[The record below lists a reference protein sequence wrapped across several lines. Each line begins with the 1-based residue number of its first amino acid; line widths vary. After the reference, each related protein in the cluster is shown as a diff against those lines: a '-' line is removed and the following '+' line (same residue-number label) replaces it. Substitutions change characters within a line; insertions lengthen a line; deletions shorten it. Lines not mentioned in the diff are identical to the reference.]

1 MWGRASEGVKES
13 LNNGGSRVLS
23 GRTEESLAGDVVSL
37 GHWVSSVVLD
47 VDGLPHR
54 HSQL

>member
-1 MWGRASEGVKES
+1 MWGRASERVKES
-13 LNNGGSRVLS
+13 LNDGGVLMS
-23 GRTEESLAGDVVSL
+23 GRTEESLAGDVVPL

-47 VDGLPHR
+47 IDGLPHR

>member
-23 GRTEESLAGDVVSL
+23 GRTEKSLAGDVVSL